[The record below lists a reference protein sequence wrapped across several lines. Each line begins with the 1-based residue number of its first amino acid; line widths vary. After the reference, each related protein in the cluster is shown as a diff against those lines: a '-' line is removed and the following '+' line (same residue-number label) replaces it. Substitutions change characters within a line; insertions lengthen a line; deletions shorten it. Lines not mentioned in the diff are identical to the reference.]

1 MKCLPQTFIYRL
13 FRSHSLPFVIFADCM
28 KATNLNFYCPL
39 IFWEVK
45 KKNIGF
51 FVSFYC
57 LIVPLAFSI
66 WHWHFYSTCFNPKRG
81 QIQSADRTETFAC
94 SHSWTFKY
102 FSPGSPYT
110 SFNKC
115 YCDDYDCRTVFSSLK
130 RET

>member
-57 LIVPLAFSI
+57 LIVPLLFSI

-94 SHSWTFKY
+94 SHSWTSNILVPEVPTLPSINVIVTIMIVELS
-102 FSPGSPYT
+102 SPP
-110 SFNKC
+110 
-115 YCDDYDCRTVFSSLK
+115 
-130 RET
+130 